1 MSALES
7 LRDKLPEAAK
17 DLKLNLQAILRPENL
32 TQDQVWGCVLA
43 SAFFLGDEALTLALV
58 EEGRAN
64 GVTEELIDDARAAA
78 SIMGMNAVYYRFR
91 HLVEKESYN
100 AIPPRLRMMR
110 MSQLK
115 TDKATFELMSMSC
128 AALAGCG
135 MCLKAHDATLVQHG
149 ITEAGVNDSIRIAAV
164 LNGVKIALSIPA

>member
-1 MSALES
+1 M
-7 LRDKLPEAAK
+7 
-17 DLKLNLQAILRPENL
+17 
-32 TQDQVWGCVLA
+32 
-43 SAFFLGDEALTLALV
+43 
-58 EEGRAN
+58 
-64 GVTEELIDDARAAA
+64 TEELLDDARAAA
-78 SIMGMNAVYYRFR
+78 SIMGMNTVYYRFR

-135 MCLKAHDATLVQHG
+135 MCLKAHDATLLQHG

-164 LNGVKIALSIPA
+164 LSGVKIALSIPA